1 MLPRYR
7 LPTILLAALATLA
20 IPGGAPAAAGR
31 IGPPVGS
38 YNLTTVDEESRLA
51 ASFAV
56 REQGRRESRT
66 LKLLAITRAEKQVV
80 AGLNFRVTLTVQSG
94 GRNRE
99 ARAVVFRSLDRYH
112 ELVSWDWLPPPAT
125 PKP

>member
-1 MLPRYR
+1 M
-7 LPTILLAALATLA
+7 
-20 IPGGAPAAAGR
+20 
-31 IGPPVGS
+31 GS

-56 REQGRRESRT
+56 REQGRRESRP

-80 AGLNFRVTLTVQSG
+80 AGLNFRLTLTVQSG

-99 ARAVVFRSLDRYH
+99 ARAVVFRSLDRYQ